1 MTIIDLA
8 SERDKRGG
16 PDPEF
21 VTTDEFGR
29 KMFAFRAEYKIDGL
43 TFGIHF
49 FAYDFGDAERRISA
63 MREML
68 SLSGQIYCEL

>member
-8 SERDKRGG
+8 SERDKRDG

-21 VTTDEFGR
+21 VTTDECGR
-29 KMFAFRAEYKIDGL
+29 KMFAFRAEYRIDGS

-49 FAYDFGDAERRISA
+49 FAYDFGDAERRILA
-63 MREML
+63 MRETL
-68 SLSGQIYCEL
+68 SLSGQIYCEV

>member
-8 SERDKRGG
+8 AEREKRDC

-21 VTTDEFGR
+21 VTTDEAGR
-29 KMFAFRAEYKIDGL
+29 KMFAFRAEYRIDGS

-49 FAYDFGDAERRISA
+49 FAYDFGDAARRISA
-63 MREML
+63 MRETL
-68 SLSGQIYCEL
+68 SLSGQIYCEV